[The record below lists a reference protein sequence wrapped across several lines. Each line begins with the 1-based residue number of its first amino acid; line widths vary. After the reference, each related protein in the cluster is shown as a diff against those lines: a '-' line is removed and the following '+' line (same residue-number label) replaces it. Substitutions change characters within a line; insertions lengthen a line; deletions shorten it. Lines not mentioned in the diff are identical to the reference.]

1 MSGILGFAG
10 GSPQP
15 ISLERLWRAI
25 RLLEHRG
32 LEGEG
37 VLLYGGSGSSR
48 FPLTPPSGGTDDLN
62 APPLKCDSASAML
75 ACCQMGRE
83 FPPATAR
90 PTGADNLA
98 FLAFDGRLDNEPG
111 LRRELQTLGHDLRNG
126 SPTEV
131 LLAVLER
138 WGSDSLARLA
148 GTFAIAF
155 LNLRSRRLMLAR
167 DPYGTRPLYFAR
179 RPRWGI
185 YFASQIGALLEAASL
200 DRRLNRASLYRYLAY
215 NCMDHAPETFL
226 EGIEQVPAGGCLEIP
241 LDKPTE
247 TSVTHYRRAVAT
259 RSNLTPDAAAHTLR
273 EMVVRS
279 VASQVAGQQA
289 VAAALSG
296 GFDSSFVV
304 AAFACTQPRE
314 LLRLYT
320 CVPTTKSGLFSR
332 SEERWAVL
340 AAEGLKSP
348 LHKICVASEEL
359 PVSFDSIVGLQEEPF
374 SSPVVFAQWQL
385 FRAVQSDGVRLILSG
400 QGGDTVFQV
409 SKEQIVRALLAHLR
423 HGRLRSAGSLLRAVS
438 QVPGQ
443 SALRLGATAARMGLF
458 KDAQAIRQRLR
469 RPHTPDWLNP
479 SWFVLDSAGIE
490 DRPGIPMLRF
500 EDRNATACSILNRMP
515 LLIPEIHDFITS
527 LPPELLVTAGR
538 PIKSLECAAMRGMV
552 PEAILGRKKRTGFPV
567 PVAEWLVELAP
578 WVDSLMAEVERF
590 PFLDGN
596 QVRQIWQGVRSNNG
610 SVPAAFLIW
619 RWIFLVGWLNYFAIR
634 LD

>member
-1 MSGILGFAG
+1 
-10 GSPQP
+10 
-15 ISLERLWRAI
+15 
-25 RLLEHRG
+25 
-32 LEGEG
+32 
-37 VLLYGGSGSSR
+37 VLFYGGSGYSR
-48 FPLTPPSGGTDDLN
+48 FPLTPVSGGTNDLN
-62 APPLKCDSASAML
+62 APALGGDTASAML
-75 ACCQMGRE
+75 SCCRMGRE
-83 FPPATAR
+83 SPPTTAR
-90 PTGADNLA
+90 PTGADNLV
-98 FLAFDGRLDNEPG
+98 FLAFDGRLDNAPE
-111 LRRELQTLGHDLRNG
+111 LRRELQALGYDPRNG
-126 SPTEV
+126 SPTEL
-131 LLAVLER
+131 LLAVLEQ

-155 LNLRSRRLMLAR
+155 LNLGSRRLILAR

-179 RPRWGI
+179 RPGWGL

-200 DRRLNRASLYRYLAY
+200 DRRVNRASLYRYLAY

-241 LDKPTE
+241 LDSPTE
-247 TSVTHYRRAVAT
+247 ISVTRYRHAVAT
-259 RSNLTPDAAAHTLR
+259 RSNLTRDAVAQTLR

-279 VASQVAGQQA
+279 VASQVAGQRA
-289 VAAALSG
+289 VGAALSG

-320 CVPTTKSGLFSR
+320 CVPTTKGGPFAR

-340 AAEGLKSP
+340 AAAGLKSP

-359 PVSFDSIVGLQEEPF
+359 PASFESIVGLQEEPF

-385 FRAVQSDGVRLILSG
+385 FRAAQSDGVRLMLSG

-409 SKEQIVRALLAHLR
+409 SREQIIGALLAHLR

-438 QVPGQ
+438 QV
-443 SALRLGATAARMGLF
+443 SEHSVLRLGATAARMELF
-458 KDAQAIRQRLR
+458 KDADAIRKRLR
-469 RPHTPDWLNP
+469 RPRAPDWLNP

-500 EDRNATACSILNRMP
+500 EDRNSTACSILNRMP
-515 LLIPEIHDFITS
+515 LLTPEIHDFITS
-527 LPPELLVTAGR
+527 LPPELLVTAGQ

-552 PEAILGRKKRTGFPV
+552 PEAILGRKERTGFPV

-578 WVDSLMAEVERF
+578 WVDSLMEEVERF

-596 QVRQIWQGVRSNNG
+596 KVRHVWQSVRSNKG
-610 SVPAAFLIW
+610 SVPAAFVIW
-619 RWIFLVGWLNYFAIR
+619 RWIFLVGWLNYFSMR

>member
-10 GSPQP
+10 KSPQP
-15 ISLERLWRAI
+15 ISLERLWRAL

-32 LEGEG
+32 LDGEG
-37 VLLYGGSGSSR
+37 VLFYGGSGSSR
-48 FPLTPPSGGTDDLN
+48 FPLTPVSGGTDGLN
-62 APPLKCDSASAML
+62 APPLKGDAASAML
-75 ACCQMGRE
+75 SCCRMGPE
-83 FPPATAR
+83 LSPATAR

-98 FLAFDGRLDNEPG
+98 FLAFDGRLDNEPE
-111 LRRELQTLGHDLRNG
+111 LRRELQALGHDLRNG
-126 SPTEV
+126 SPTNV

-155 LNLRSRRLMLAR
+155 LDLRSRRLMVAR

-179 RPRWGI
+179 RPGWGI

-200 DRRLNRASLYRYLAY
+200 ERRINRVSLYRYLAY

-226 EGIEQVPAGGCLEIP
+226 EGIEQVPAGGSLEIP
-241 LDKPTE
+241 LDRPTE
-247 TSVTHYRRAVAT
+247 ISVTHYRRSVAT
-259 RSNLTPDAAAHTLR
+259 RSNLTPDAAAQTLR

-279 VASQVAGQQA
+279 VASQVAGQQT
-289 VAAALSG
+289 VGAALSG

-304 AAFACTQPRE
+304 AAFACSQPRE

-320 CVPTTKSGLFSR
+320 CVPTTKSGPFSR
-332 SEERWAVL
+332 SEERWAVV
-340 AAEGLKSP
+340 AAEGLKFP

-359 PVSFDSIVGLQEEPF
+359 PASFESIVGLQDEPF

-385 FRAVQSDGVRLILSG
+385 FRAVQSDGVRLMLSG

-409 SKEQIVRALLAHLR
+409 SKEQIVRALLAQLR

-438 QVPGQ
+438 HVPEQ
-443 SALRLGATAARMGLF
+443 SALRLCATAARMGLF
-458 KDAQAIRQRLR
+458 KDAHAIRKQLR
-469 RPHTPDWLNP
+469 RPRNPDWLNP
-479 SWFVLDSAGIE
+479 SWFALDSAGIE

-500 EDRNATACSILNRMP
+500 EDRNSTACSILNRMP
-515 LLIPEIHDFITS
+515 LLTPEIHDFLIS
-527 LPPELLVTAGR
+527 LPPELLVTADQ

-552 PEAILGRKKRTGFPV
+552 PDAILGRKERTGFPV

-578 WVDSLMAEVERF
+578 WADSLMTEVAGF

-596 QVRQIWQGVRSNNG
+596 RVRRIWQGVRSNNG

-619 RWIFLVGWLNYFAIR
+619 RWIFLAGWLNYFTMR